1 VEEEAEVR
9 RAQVYDMEK
18 HNLAV
23 LNTSQPV
30 IMQLSQGRA
39 GSTVLGDLILH
50 RCGLGFRV

>member
-1 VEEEAEVR
+1 MEEEAEVR